1 MSYDVKIDASPIYE
15 LLGSFM
21 VYVTKKWARDLDV
34 GIAWTEQIDH
44 RLSTEAKQAIHAA
57 RDLPFNDYDVLYAWV
72 FTRPDFN
79 EIPDFLAYLEN
90 SDDQLLYERV
100 FHHLPL
106 LTLEES
112 VRIQRTYAPL
122 LQMWDKE
129 YFRQQEGELRAIA
142 FEDAEEKKGLLGKMD
157 PDALVEYA
165 TAGLVVPPLQD
176 LDTVVLFPS
185 VHNRPINT
193 YCFYSRMLLI
203 QYPVD
208 MPEEDENE
216 PPTILLRLTQAV
228 ADPQR
233 LRLLRYFADEP
244 RSLSDMRRD
253 LKQTDE
259 ELMSDLM
266 ILRVAGLLRIHI
278 GRYGKEKFSIRPEG
292 SADLQ
297 MFLESYVRI

>member
-1 MSYDVKIDASPIYE
+1 MSYEVKIDASPIYE

-21 VYVTKKWARDLDV
+21 VYVTKKWVRDLDV
-34 GIAWTEQIDH
+34 GTAWIEQVDNK
-44 RLSTEAKQAIHAA
+44 LSSDAKQAIDTA
-57 RDLPFNDYDVLYAWV
+57 RDLPFNDYDVLYAWA
-72 FTRPDFN
+72 FTRPGFD
-79 EIPDFLAYLEN
+79 EIADFLAYLES
-90 SDDQLLYERV
+90 SDDQLLFERV
-100 FHHLPL
+100 FHHLPF
-106 LTLEES
+106 LTPEES
-112 VRIQRTYAPL
+112 VRIRRTYTPL
-122 LQMWDKE
+122 LRAWDKE

-142 FEDAEEKKGLLGKMD
+142 FEDAEEKKMLLGKMD

-165 TAGLVVPPLQD
+165 TSGLVVPPLQD

-185 VHNRPINT
+185 AHNRPINT

-208 MPEEDENE
+208 IPEENEDE
-216 PPTILLRLTQAV
+216 PPTILLRLTRAV

-233 LRLLRYFADEP
+233 LRLLRYFAGEP
-244 RSLSDMRRD
+244 KSLSDMRRD
-253 LKQTDE
+253 LKQADE

-292 SADLQ
+292 TSDLQ